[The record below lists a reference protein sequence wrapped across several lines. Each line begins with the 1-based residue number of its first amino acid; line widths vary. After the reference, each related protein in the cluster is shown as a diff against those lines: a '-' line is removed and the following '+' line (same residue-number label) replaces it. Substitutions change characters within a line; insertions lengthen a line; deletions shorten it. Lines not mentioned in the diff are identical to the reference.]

1 MTEPA
6 KKKRRGRPPARDRA
20 GADPNVTLIK
30 KYGNRRLYDTRRS
43 RYVTLDD
50 LVEVI
55 ARGEEIQVLDAQTGE
70 DLTKR
75 VMTQII
81 LHEEERKRLNLLPMS
96 FLRKL
101 IQYRDESLR
110 EFFQKYMSL
119 SLDLFMQAQKDM
131 ERRMEGFGAGFDPAT
146 MSAFFPWLQTA
157 SGPRQAVPPQPPPP
171 QPPPTA
177 QPQPPKPGQPGEAVA
192 DELAELHR
200 KLADLESR
208 LKR

>member
-1 MTEPA
+1 MAEAP
-6 KKKRRGRPPARDRA
+6 KKKRRGRPPAREAA

-50 LVEVI
+50 LVEIV
-55 ARGEEIQVLDAQTGE
+55 ARGEEMRVVDAQTGE

-81 LHEEERKRLNLLPMS
+81 LHEEEQKRLNLLPLS
-96 FLRKL
+96 FLKKL

-119 SLDLFMQAQKDM
+119 SLDMFMKAQKDM
-131 ERRMEGFGAGFDPAT
+131 SRGMEGYDPTQAAQT
-146 MSAFFPWLQTA
+146 MSSFFPWMKPQA
-157 SGPRQAVPPQPPPP
+157 SP
-171 QPPPTA
+171 
-177 QPQPPKPGQPGEAVA
+177 EAA
-192 DELAELHR
+192 ELDELRKKLAELE
-200 KLADLESR
+200 K
-208 LKR
+208 KMKK

>member
-1 MTEPA
+1 MAEAP
-6 KKKRRGRPPARDRA
+6 KKKRRGRPPAREAA

-50 LVEVI
+50 LVEIV
-55 ARGEEIQVLDAQTGE
+55 ARGEEMRVVDAQTGE

-81 LHEEERKRLNLLPMS
+81 LHEEEQKRLNLLPLS
-96 FLRKL
+96 FLKKL

-119 SLDLFMQAQKDM
+119 SLDMFMKAQKDVS
-131 ERRMEGFGAGFDPAT
+131 RGMEGFDPTQAAQA
-146 MSAFFPWLQTA
+146 MSTFFPWVKPQA
-157 SGPRQAVPPQPPPP
+157 SP
-171 QPPPTA
+171 
-177 QPQPPKPGQPGEAVA
+177 EAA
-192 DELAELHR
+192 ELDELRKKLAELE
-200 KLADLESR
+200 K
-208 LKR
+208 KMKK